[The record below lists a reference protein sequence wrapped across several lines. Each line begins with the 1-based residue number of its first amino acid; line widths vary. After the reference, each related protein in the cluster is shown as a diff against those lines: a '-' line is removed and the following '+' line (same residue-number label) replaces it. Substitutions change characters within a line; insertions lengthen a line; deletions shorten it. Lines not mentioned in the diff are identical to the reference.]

1 MVKYCDWS
9 GNTATINRIFKN
21 AKEFLY
27 IVSPFIKVSSKF
39 RNSISDC
46 LDENIS
52 VTLIY
57 GKDELKKDERDWL
70 SKEKRIQLAYCGDLH
85 AKCYMNESTI
95 LITSMNLYDFSQ
107 INNYEMGIEITK
119 EECPEIYEEIYN
131 DVKSILKHSKQ
142 IRINSD
148 EIIKEEEITETPK
161 KESVPEPK
169 KKDPELNGYCI
180 KCNKKIELNV
190 RVPFCIKC
198 IEDSVKDPKK
208 IHSFCHICG
217 EKNKSSLEKPVC
229 YSCYKKNKNLFE

>member
-9 GNTATINRIFKN
+9 GNTASINDIFKN
-21 AKEFLY
+21 AKEFVY
-27 IVSPFIKVSSKF
+27 IVSPFIQVSKRF
-39 RNSISDC
+39 RDRISDS
-46 LDENIS
+46 LDSNVP

-70 SKEKRIQLAYCGDLH
+70 SKEKRIQIAFCEDLH

-95 LITSMNLYDFSQ
+95 LITSMNLYEHSQ
-107 INNYEMGIEITK
+107 NNNYEMGIEITK
-119 EECPEIYEEIYN
+119 EECPDIYN
-131 DVKSILKHSKQ
+131 EIFNDVMSILKHSKQ

-148 EIIKEEEITETPK
+148 EVIKEGENIETPK
-161 KESVPEPK
+161 KEPSK
-169 KKDPELNGYCI
+169 KKDPELIGRCI